1 MDDDD
6 SVDTKGVDTKGVDTK
21 AIDSES
27 GDGEARP
34 QLLLVEDDEGVRRSL
49 HLLLHWRGFDVR
61 SYASA
66 GALLDD
72 TDVSAAQWLVTDYR
86 LPDGDGIGVLRSM
99 LRRNW
104 HGRSILITAYPD
116 PTLRAAASMSGFHA
130 VLDKPIRQH
139 ELIAALT

>member
-1 MDDDD
+1 MDEDNA
-6 SVDTKGVDTKGVDTK
+6 VDTGP
-21 AIDSES
+21 
-27 GDGEARP
+27 RP

-66 GALLDD
+66 GALLEE
-72 TDVSAAQWLVTDYR
+72 TDVSTAKWLVTDYR

-99 LRRNW
+99 LRRDW

-116 PTLRAAASMSGFHA
+116 PTLRAVASMNGFHA

-139 ELIAALT
+139 ELIAALA